1 MHVGGL
7 YTGGGGGGGL
17 LYIRRFTVR
26 EVGIVTNI
34 NVIRSYFLVFFTS
47 SSFVVVCPVLF
58 CLWVSAFTLCVY
70 SASTFFYTNGPGELV
85 HVTEKGGLI
94 PQQSIGIKVHVYC
107 WPVAP
112 ALQLYNLRRCPLK
125 KGHFSLR
132 SGTRTLWNNGETLN
146 YRFFRPNA
154 KLIRYFVRT
163 RTVKSSQ
170 FSWKNRLTI
179 SCVRPNLK
187 VLRTL
192 FQA

>member
-1 MHVGGL
+1 MLNNVVGYWAYIRGL
-7 YTGGGGGGGL
+7 IFGRLIFGGRAYIWNEVSVSTCMWVAYTRGGGGL

-107 WPVAP
+107 WPVDLS
-112 ALQLYNLRRCPLK
+112 LQLYN
-125 KGHFSLR
+125 S
-132 SGTRTLWNNGETLN
+132 
-146 YRFFRPNA
+146 
-154 KLIRYFVRT
+154 
-163 RTVKSSQ
+163 
-170 FSWKNRLTI
+170 TI
-179 SCVRPNLK
+179 
-187 VLRTL
+187 
-192 FQA
+192 